1 MDWLDKDFIISSCGN
16 NVNRIKSMQQTEKY
30 SQHVTNLIA
39 LIYKLLI
46 QIKKKNLTIQ
56 LGKSTNGL
64 YRKFAGKVHLA
75 NK

>member
-1 MDWLDKDFIISSCGN
+1 
-16 NVNRIKSMQQTEKY
+16 MQQTEKY